1 MSKVVINVVGGVVQ
15 EVISDDKE
23 VEVILVDFDMDDS
36 QELSEKY
43 VDLLDDPKF
52 ELKELKEL

>member
-1 MSKVVINVVGGVVQ
+1 MAKVVINVVGGVVQ

-23 VEVILVDFDMDDS
+23 IEVYLVDFDMDDS
-36 QELSEKY
+36 KELSEKY
-43 VDLLDDPKF
+43 VDLLNDPNF